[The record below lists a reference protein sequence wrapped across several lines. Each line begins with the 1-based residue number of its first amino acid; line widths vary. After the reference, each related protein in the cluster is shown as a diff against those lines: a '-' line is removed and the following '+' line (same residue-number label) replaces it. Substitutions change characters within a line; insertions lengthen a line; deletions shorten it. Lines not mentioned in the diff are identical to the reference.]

1 MPKHKVVCKKF
12 INETGDYTQITH
24 RENI

>member
-1 MPKHKVVCKKF
+1 MPTHKVVCKKLF
-12 INETGDYTQITH
+12 SETGDYTQITH

>member
-12 INETGDYTQITH
+12 ISETGDYTQITH